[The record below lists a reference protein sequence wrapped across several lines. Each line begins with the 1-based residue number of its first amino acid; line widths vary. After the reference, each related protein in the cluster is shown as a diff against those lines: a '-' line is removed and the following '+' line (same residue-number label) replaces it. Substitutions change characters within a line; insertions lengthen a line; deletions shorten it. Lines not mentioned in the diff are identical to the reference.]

1 MPTIHSYTLQ
11 GNDVDLVGAILR
23 TEYKRILRESP
34 GAFEEASPGSWVTRV
49 ADLCREL
56 NCIPA
61 HLHGEA

>member
-1 MPTIHSYTLQ
+1 MATIHSYTLQ
-11 GNDVDLVGAILR
+11 GDDVGLVGAILR

-56 NCIPA
+56 SCVPA
-61 HLHGEA
+61 HHRAEA